1 MAYLDRQR
9 KVRYY
14 YNARYAIV
22 RKGDNMAN
30 ITNRN
35 GKFLIR
41 VFTGRDISGKQIVK
55 STTYVPPE
63 GTSPKKAEKLA
74 QEYAFESERHC
85 KGYAQLNENMRFSE
99 LAE

>member
-1 MAYLDRQR
+1 MAYLDKQS

-14 YNARYAIV
+14 YNARCAIV

-41 VFTGRDISGKQIVK
+41 VFTGRDISGKQIVAVGAFAVYEAV
-55 STTYVPPE
+55 S
-63 GTSPKKAEKLA
+63 GSADSGKAVGEIAVLIETA
-74 QEYAFESERHC
+74 V
-85 KGYAQLNENMRFSE
+85 
-99 LAE
+99 

>member
-1 MAYLDRQR
+1 
-9 KVRYY
+9 
-14 YNARYAIV
+14 
-22 RKGDNMAN
+22 MAN

-74 QEYAFESERHC
+74 QEYAFEFERHC
-85 KGYAQLNENMRFSE
+85 KGYAQLW
-99 LAE
+99 AVG

>member
-9 KVRYY
+9 KARYY

-63 GTSPKKAEKLA
+63 GTSPKRLR
-74 QEYAFESERHC
+74 SWLRSMLLSL
-85 KGYAQLNENMRFSE
+85 KGTARVMPS
-99 LAE
+99 

>member
-9 KVRYY
+9 KARYY

-74 QEYAFESERHC
+74 QEYAFEFE
-85 KGYAQLNENMRFSE
+85 
-99 LAE
+99 